1 MKKLVILLITLSV
14 IGVAGLY
21 AVVLINGPRMKVQP
35 YTRAFQSVLPAVP
48 PGTVTTDWPNH
59 RSSLTALGTA
69 VPSTGSVTDLKRGSV
84 YYRYYCIFC
93 HGERGD
99 GHGPVGESFFPVPS
113 DLRGSII
120 KAYND
125 GQLLRAMLKG
135 NGHDPV
141 LERIVDPRHR
151 RDLMLFV
158 RSL

>member
-1 MKKLVILLITLSV
+1 MKKLIILLIALSFL
-14 IGVAGLY
+14 GVAGLY
-21 AVVLINGPRMKVQP
+21 TIVLTNGPRMKVQP

-48 PGTVTTDWPNH
+48 RGTVTTDWPDQS
-59 RSSLTALGTA
+59 SSLTAPGAANSANKSAANLQ
-69 VPSTGSVTDLKRGSV
+69 RGSV

-99 GHGPVGESFFPVPS
+99 GHGPVGESFFPVPA
-113 DLRGSII
+113 DLRRSNI
-120 KAYND
+120 KAYDN
-125 GQLLRAMLKG
+125 GQLLRALLKG